1 VRNALRFPIVLYL
14 LLVFVSGAIVG
25 VLAHNLYS
33 SHAVRAERRP
43 RSAEEYRRKY
53 VEEMTARLKLADLQ
67 VKRLDEILDE
77 TRVRYRE
84 IRERVAPDFKAIQ
97 ERQSEQIRAILEP
110 VQVAEYEKMR
120 AERERRRRE
129 RQSR

>member
-1 VRNALRFPIVLYL
+1 MKSALRFPIVLYL
-14 LLVFVSGAIVG
+14 LLVFVSGVIVG

-33 SHAVRAERRP
+33 AHAVRAERRP

-53 VEEMTARLKLADLQ
+53 VEEMTARLKLTDLQ
-67 VKRLDEILDE
+67 VRRLNEILDE

-84 IRERVAPDFKAIQ
+84 VRERVTPDFKAIQ
-97 ERQSEQIRAILEP
+97 ERQVEQIRALLKPE
-110 VQVAEYEKMR
+110 QLTEYEKIR
-120 AERERRRRE
+120 AERERRHRE